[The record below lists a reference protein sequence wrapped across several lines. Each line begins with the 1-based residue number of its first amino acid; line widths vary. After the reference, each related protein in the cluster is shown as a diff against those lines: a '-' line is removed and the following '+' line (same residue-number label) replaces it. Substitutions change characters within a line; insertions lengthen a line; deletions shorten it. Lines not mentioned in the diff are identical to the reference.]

1 MSAGQIALVVVILT
15 ASAVLSAVAGFGFGL
30 MSVPLMAMT
39 VTVRQAVVLSS
50 MMGFGVTCVQA
61 WQWRRFAVR
70 PIVARVSVPA
80 YLGMPLG
87 LWLFVHVDARWLK
100 LALGVAIL
108 VAVGLLL
115 VRIDLRRSGPRLDVT
130 AGFLSG
136 VLNTSLSTNG
146 PPLVFLLQARRLEP
160 DPFRGTLSVIFVI
173 SSVAGLTLFAARGYV
188 TGSALVTVAAT
199 LPAVLAGL
207 YAGGRIRPRV
217 DAARF
222 RILVLVL
229 LGAAGI
235 MSIATA

>member
-1 MSAGQIALVVVILT
+1 MHPRRVVRAGCQ
-15 ASAVLSAVAGFGFGL
+15 
-30 MSVPLMAMT
+30 
-39 VTVRQAVVLSS
+39 
-50 MMGFGVTCVQA
+50 
-61 WQWRRFAVR
+61 
-70 PIVARVSVPA
+70 
-80 YLGMPLG
+80 
-87 LWLFVHVDARWLK
+87 
-100 LALGVAIL
+100 
-108 VAVGLLL
+108 
-115 VRIDLRRSGPRLDVT
+115 PRLDVT

-188 TGSALVTVAAT
+188 TGSALVIVAAT